1 MHGVK
6 RVLLSASVL
15 MIILSGGGRCI
26 SCVSCHLY
34 FGTYMSC
41 TDVSSLELPI
51 YLCVR
56 VGLATPSPKSSD
68 TSYICYPSF
77 EGMSE
82 LVKVRP
88 ENPVEWLASYLVRN
102 DPQKAGAPGPAK

>member
-1 MHGVK
+1 MYLMCFMHV
-6 RVLLSASVL
+6 
-15 MIILSGGGRCI
+15 I
-26 SCVSCHLY
+26 ST
-34 FGTYMSC
+34 GTLVCTC

-51 YLCVR
+51 YVCVR
-56 VGLATPSPKSSD
+56 VGLATKSPKSSD
-68 TSYICYPSF
+68 AFICYPLF

>member
-1 MHGVK
+1 MYRMCFHV
-6 RVLLSASVL
+6 
-15 MIILSGGGRCI
+15 I
-26 SCVSCHLY
+26 STLVR
-34 FGTYMSC
+34 TC
-41 TDVSSLELPI
+41 TDLSSL
-51 YLCVR
+51 
-56 VGLATPSPKSSD
+56 APSPKSSD
-68 TSYICYPSF
+68 TFAHPSF

>member
-1 MHGVK
+1 MVDVSHVFHVISTLV
-6 RVLLSASVL
+6 RTCHVLTYLHWNCPSICAYASDSRHHRQNRRIHLLS
-15 MIILSGGGRCI
+15 I
-26 SCVSCHLY
+26 
-34 FGTYMSC
+34 
-41 TDVSSLELPI
+41 
-51 YLCVR
+51 
-56 VGLATPSPKSSD
+56 
-68 TSYICYPSF
+68 F

>member
-1 MHGVK
+1 MWFMASLLWCVH
-6 RVLLSASVL
+6 VL
-15 MIILSGGGRCI
+15 
-26 SCVSCHLY
+26 
-34 FGTYMSC
+34 TYLQ
-41 TDVSSLELPI
+41 SSLAVPK
-51 YLCVR
+51 R

-68 TSYICYPSF
+68 TFAHPLF